1 VPTPPRPACAR
12 LPDRIRAGQIDPGL
26 VIGHRLPLEDAAEG
40 HKLFEDKRDE
50 VAKVVRP

>member
-1 VPTPPRPACAR
+1 M
-12 LPDRIRAGQIDPGL
+12 IRAGQIDPSF

-40 HKLFEDKRDE
+40 HKLFEDKQGE